1 MKSQSNSAIF
11 RKWCRI
17 VHRDLSFFFAGM
29 IMIYAIS
36 GIFMNHRD
44 SINPHYTVTR
54 SEFKVSADLSDKSK
68 VDEKT
73 IVSLL
78 EPLDEADNYTKFYYP
93 QPDQIKVF
101 LKGGSS
107 LVIDTKT
114 GNAVYESLK
123 RRPLISSMVQLHF
136 NPGKWW
142 TWFADAFA
150 VCLLIIT
157 LSGVVMIK
165 GPKGLW
171 GRGGIELV
179 IGILVPILFL
189 TCF

>member
-78 EPLDEADNYTKFYYP
+78 EPIDEADNYTKFYYP

-107 LVIDTKT
+107 LVIDIKT

-142 TWFADAFA
+142 TWFADSFA

-165 GPKGLW
+165 GPKGLL